1 MLDPAPVG
9 RPAID
14 DFYLHAIARDGML
27 IGAWRR
33 DREGSEVVVR
43 TDLHVALDR
52 EEAAALESAAADY
65 GQFIGTPVRVTP
77 RER

>member
-1 MLDPAPVG
+1 MLDPALVG
-9 RPAID
+9 RPPID

-43 TDLHVALDR
+43 TDLHVPLDL
-52 EEAAALESAAADY
+52 EETAALESAAAEY
-65 GQFIGTPVRVTP
+65 GQFVGTPVRVTP